1 MQRHDIEITSGNLR
15 KLKMKWFYRI
25 RKSIRKNIV
34 TKIVE
39 IQVILKK
46 ICEKLL
52 NQN

>member
-39 IQVILKK
+39 IQVQHLELSKINIL
-46 ICEKLL
+46 
-52 NQN
+52 